1 MHYPLGALAAQLLF
15 PPISE
20 RSMFTSIL
28 ILQSLG
34 ALTLQMIGIGSAA
47 IFYLS
52 ALPLFLAMG
61 INDYLVPGI
70 PRKAV
75 NAAKKGAGAA
85 ANGPTEQGGISLWTY
100 ALGQASPLL
109 VGTQILVGV
118 CEFFVPLVSYCT
130 ISFIQC
136 N

>member
-1 MHYPLGALAAQLLF
+1 MWTTGALAGQLLL

-28 ILQSLG
+28 LLQSFS
-34 ALTLQMIGIGSAA
+34 ALALQMIGVGSAA

-61 INDYLVPGI
+61 INEYLVPGV
-70 PRKAV
+70 PKKAV
-75 NAAKKGAGAA
+75 KVPRPGAGST
-85 ANGPTEQGGISLWTY
+85 ANEPVEQGQISLWTY
-100 ALGQASPLL
+100 ALGQASPLI
-109 VGTQILVGV
+109 VGTQILVGI
-118 CEFFVPLVSYCT
+118 CEFFVPLVSHLHA
-130 ISFIQC
+130 ISFTHR